1 MFIISFSQLFLYDH
15 SQGVIIIFLL
25 STSCSPPLAPRWRFM
40 GKTAIFHNKAIGI
53 NWMYHTFGYI
63 FVNSLFL
70 II

>member
-1 MFIISFSQLFLYDH
+1 MFIISFSLHFNLNMTSRAH
-15 SQGVIIIFLL
+15 KELSPIFLP
-25 STSCSPPLAPRWRFM
+25 PPLAPRWRFM

-53 NWMYHTFGYI
+53 NRMYHTFGYI